1 MPKESCSV
9 RILIADDFA
18 EWRARIRSQL
28 QARPE
33 WQAVGE
39 ACNGMEAV
47 QRTME
52 LRPDIVI
59 LDIGMPRLNG
69 VEASKLIRQQF
80 PNSKIIFVTQENDAE
95 IRAAALATGAVGYL
109 LKADAQSQLLPAVE
123 AAGGRAESGRAAC
136 GRALV

>member
-123 AAGGRAESGRAAC
+123 AALNGHDA
-136 GRALV
+136 RALLRT

>member
-1 MPKESCSV
+1 
-9 RILIADDFA
+9 
-18 EWRARIRSQL
+18 
-28 QARPE
+28 
-33 WQAVGE
+33 
-39 ACNGMEAV
+39 
-47 QRTME
+47 ME

-123 AAGGRAESGRAAC
+123 AALNGHDA
-136 GRALV
+136 RALLRT